1 LTPTGPPRYVAVNA
15 ATGAPGR
22 GCTDSR
28 PARFDPGSP
37 GFPSS
42 FQEDDVQF
50 SLTDEQR
57 MIQETARE
65 FADNEIAPAA
75 DRHDREGKFP
85 LEIVR
90 KLGKMGFLGMLVPEH
105 YGGTQAGNLSLVLA
119 LEEINRVCA
128 STGVTMSVQN
138 SLVNAPVVHWGSEE
152 LKRKFLPKLATGEFL
167 GAYALSE
174 PGSGSDAAGLVT
186 SAVRDGNDYVLN
198 GTKNFIT
205 SGAEADVTIVMART
219 DTSHKTRGI
228 TAFMVERT
236 TKGYVVGKKEDK
248 LGLRASSTV
257 QLIFEDAR
265 VPASHVLGEVGSGFK
280 IAMHTLDGGRIGI
293 AAQAVGIARA
303 CLDASIK
310 YAGEREA
317 FDQPIGKFQAVQFK
331 IANMATR
338 LEAARLLVYNAARL
352 KDEGKSHGMEA
363 AMAKLFASETA
374 NDAAR
379 DAVQIHGGAG
389 YLEDFPVERYF
400 RDARITEIYE
410 GTSEIQRIVIA
421 RHMLKNLQ

>member
-1 LTPTGPPRYVAVNA
+1 
-15 ATGAPGR
+15 
-22 GCTDSR
+22 
-28 PARFDPGSP
+28 
-37 GFPSS
+37 
-42 FQEDDVQF
+42 VQF
-50 SLTDEQR
+50 TLSDEQR
-57 MIQETARE
+57 MIQETARD
-65 FADNEIAPAA
+65 FANNEIAPVA
-75 DRHDREGKFP
+75 DRHNREGKFP
-85 LEIVR
+85 LEIVKR
-90 KLGKMGFLGMLVPEH
+90 LGKMGFLGMSVPEE
-105 YGGTQAGNLSLVLA
+105 YGGTGAGNLALVVA

-138 SLVNAPVVHWGSEE
+138 SLVNAPILHWGNEDI
-152 LKRKFLPKLATGEFL
+152 KRKFLPRLATGEHL

-186 SAVRDGNDYVLN
+186 SAVKDGNDYILN

-205 SGAEADVTIVMART
+205 TGAEADVVLVLART

-228 TAFMVERT
+228 TAFVIERGT
-236 TKGYVVGKKEDK
+236 RGFTVGKKEDK

-265 VPASHVLGEVGSGFK
+265 VPAAHVLGEVGSGFK

-293 AAQAVGIARA
+293 AAQGVGIAQA

-317 FDQPIGKFQAVQFK
+317 FDQPIGKFQAIQFK
-331 IANMATR
+331 IANMAMR
-338 LEAARLLVYNAARL
+338 VEAARLLVYNAARL
-352 KDEGKSHGMEA
+352 KDEGKPHGMEA
-363 AMAKLFASETA
+363 AMAKLFASEAA

-389 YLEDFPVERYF
+389 YLEDFPVERFF

-421 RHMLKNLQ
+421 RHVLKNLQ

>member
-1 LTPTGPPRYVAVNA
+1 VLGA
-15 ATGAPGR
+15 ALAPA
-22 GCTDSR
+22 T
-28 PARFDPGSP
+28 RFFAPVPGLP
-37 GFPSS
+37 VPK
-42 FQEDDVQF
+42 EDDVQF
-50 SLTDEQR
+50 TLTDEQR
-57 MIQETARE
+57 MIQETARD
-65 FADNEIAPAA
+65 FADKEIAPVA
-75 DRHDREGKFP
+75 DRHNREGKFP
-85 LEIVR
+85 LEIVKKMGR
-90 KLGKMGFLGMLVPEH
+90 MGFLGMSVPDE
-105 YGGTQAGNLSLVLA
+105 YGGTGAGNLALVVA

-138 SLVNAPVVHWGSEE
+138 SLVNAPLLHWGSDDI
-152 LKRKFLPKLATGEFL
+152 KRRFLPKLASGEHL

-186 SAVRDGNDYVLN
+186 SAVKDGNDYVLN

-205 SGAEADVTIVMART
+205 TGAEADVVLVLART

-228 TAFMVERT
+228 TAFVIET
-236 TKGYVVGKKEDK
+236 GTKGFTVGKKEDK

-257 QLIFEDAR
+257 QLILDEVR
-265 VPASHVLGEVGSGFK
+265 VPASQVLGEVGSGFK

-293 AAQAVGIARA
+293 AAQAVGIAQA

-310 YAGEREA
+310 YACEREA
-317 FDQPIGKFQAVQFK
+317 FDQPIGKFQAIQFK
-331 IANMATR
+331 LANMATR

-352 KDEGKSHGMEA
+352 KDEGKPHGKEA
-363 AMAKLFASETA
+363 AMAKLFGSETA

-379 DAVQIHGGAG
+379 EAVQIHGGAG
-389 YLEDFPVERYF
+389 YLEDFPVERFF

-421 RHMLKNLQ
+421 RHVLKSLQ

>member
-1 LTPTGPPRYVAVNA
+1 M
-15 ATGAPGR
+15 
-22 GCTDSR
+22 
-28 PARFDPGSP
+28 
-37 GFPSS
+37 
-42 FQEDDVQF
+42 QF
-50 SLTDEQR
+50 TLTDEQR
-57 MIQETARE
+57 MIQETARD
-65 FADNEIAPAA
+65 FADNEIAPVA
-75 DRHDREGKFP
+75 DRHNREGKFP
-85 LEIVR
+85 LEIV
-90 KLGKMGFLGMLVPEH
+90 KKMGQMGFLGMSVPEEF
-105 YGGTQAGNLSLVLA
+105 GGTGAGNLALVLA

-138 SLVNAPVVHWGSEE
+138 SLVNAPLLHWGSDAV
-152 LKRKFLPKLATGEFL
+152 KRRFLPKLATGEHL

-186 SAVRDGNDYVLN
+186 SAVKDGNDFVLN

-205 SGAEADVTIVMART
+205 TGAEADIVLVLART

-228 TAFMVERT
+228 TAFVVETGSRGFT
-236 TKGYVVGKKEDK
+236 VGKKEDK

-257 QLIFEDAR
+257 QLILEDLR
-265 VPASHVLGEVGSGFK
+265 VPAANILGEVGSGFK

-293 AAQAVGIARA
+293 AAQSVGIAQA

-317 FDQPIGKFQAVQFK
+317 FDQPIGKFQAIQFK

-352 KDEGKSHGMEA
+352 KDENKPHAMEA
-363 AMAKLFASETA
+363 AMAKLFGSEAA

-379 DAVQIHGGAG
+379 EAVQIHGGAG
-389 YLEDFPVERYF
+389 YLEDFPVERFF

-421 RHMLKNLQ
+421 RHVLKNLQ

>member
-1 LTPTGPPRYVAVNA
+1 
-15 ATGAPGR
+15 
-22 GCTDSR
+22 
-28 PARFDPGSP
+28 
-37 GFPSS
+37 
-42 FQEDDVQF
+42 VQF
-50 SLTDEQR
+50 TLSDEQR
-57 MIQETARE
+57 MIQETARD
-65 FADNEIAPAA
+65 FANNEIAPVA
-75 DRHDREGKFP
+75 DRHNREGKFP
-85 LEIVR
+85 LEIVKR
-90 KLGKMGFLGMLVPEH
+90 LGKMGFLGMSVPEE
-105 YGGTQAGNLSLVLA
+105 YGGTGAGNLALVLA

-138 SLVNAPVVHWGSEE
+138 SLVNAPILHWGNEDI
-152 LKRKFLPKLATGEFL
+152 KRKFLPRLATGEHL

-186 SAVRDGNDYVLN
+186 SAVKDGNDYILN

-205 SGAEADVTIVMART
+205 TGAEADVVLVLART

-228 TAFMVERT
+228 TAFVIERGT
-236 TKGYVVGKKEDK
+236 RGFTVGKKEDK

-265 VPASHVLGEVGSGFK
+265 VPAAHVLGEVGSGFK

-293 AAQAVGIARA
+293 AAQGVGIAQA

-317 FDQPIGKFQAVQFK
+317 FDQPIGKFQAIQFK
-331 IANMATR
+331 IANMAMR
-338 LEAARLLVYNAARL
+338 VEAARLLVYNAARL
-352 KDEGKSHGMEA
+352 KDEGKPHGMEA
-363 AMAKLFASETA
+363 AMAKLFASEAA

-389 YLEDFPVERYF
+389 YLEDFPVERFF

-421 RHMLKNLQ
+421 RHVLKNLQ

>member
-1 LTPTGPPRYVAVNA
+1 
-15 ATGAPGR
+15 
-22 GCTDSR
+22 
-28 PARFDPGSP
+28 
-37 GFPSS
+37 
-42 FQEDDVQF
+42 VQF
-50 SLTDEQR
+50 TLTDEQR
-57 MIQETARE
+57 MIQETARD
-65 FADNEIAPAA
+65 FADNEIAPVA
-75 DRHDREGKFP
+75 DRHNRDGKFP
-85 LEIVR
+85 LEIVK
-90 KLGKMGFLGMLVPEH
+90 KLGKMGFLGMIVPEQ
-105 YGGTQAGNLSLVLA
+105 YGGTGAGNLSLVIA

-128 STGVTMSVQN
+128 STGVTVSVQN
-138 SLVNAPVVHWGSEE
+138 SLVEAPILHWGSEE
-152 LKRKFLPKLATGEFL
+152 IKKRFLPKLATAEHL

-186 SAVRDGNDYVLN
+186 SAIKDGNDYVLN

-205 SGAEADVTIVMART
+205 TGAEADIVLVMART
-219 DTSHKTRGI
+219 DTSHKARGI
-228 TAFMVERT
+228 TAFVVESGAR
-236 TKGYVVGKKEDK
+236 GFAVGKKEDK

-257 QLIFEDAR
+257 QLVFEDMR
-265 VPASHVLGEVGSGFK
+265 VPASQILGEVGIGFK

-293 AAQAVGIARA
+293 AAQAVGIAQA
-303 CLDASIK
+303 CLDASVK
-310 YAGEREA
+310 YAAEREA

-352 KDEGKSHGMEA
+352 KDEGMPHAKEA
-363 AMAKLFASETA
+363 AMAKLFAAEMA

-421 RHMLKNLQ
+421 RHVLKNLQ